1 MVLEALVLVVTLQ
14 HKHFIRDFFKF
25 TYTLDGLHINFRYL
39 FYDTSNQTKGGQYK
53 MITTVLTGHS
63 FKYRRLLTGEENV
76 EDVQT
81 DKHIPYEQNEL
92 QQTLE
97 KYDSK
102 KFEL

>member
-1 MVLEALVLVVTLQ
+1 
-14 HKHFIRDFFKF
+14 
-25 TYTLDGLHINFRYL
+25 
-39 FYDTSNQTKGGQYK
+39 
-53 MITTVLTGHS
+53 MIKTVLTGHS
-63 FKYRRLLTGEENV
+63 FRYRRLLKGGEKV

>member
-1 MVLEALVLVVTLQ
+1 
-14 HKHFIRDFFKF
+14 
-25 TYTLDGLHINFRYL
+25 
-39 FYDTSNQTKGGQYK
+39 

-81 DKHIPYEQNEL
+81 DKHIPYEQKEL